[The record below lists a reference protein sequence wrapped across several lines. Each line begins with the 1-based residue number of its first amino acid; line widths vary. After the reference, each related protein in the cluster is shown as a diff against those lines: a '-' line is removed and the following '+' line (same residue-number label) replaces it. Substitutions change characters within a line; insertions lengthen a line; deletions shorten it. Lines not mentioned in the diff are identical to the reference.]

1 MKIKNDMKN
10 NFEDELKKIRY
21 KEERIIT
28 EMNALNDYKRE
39 VLRKITETQGWEN
52 VLNHPYKSIYT
63 DNVESLLSDTT
74 IVINV
79 DKKDILRVYDGEPG
93 YLDTHEILSF
103 NLHNSIDEE
112 MEYRRKEQEYFDE
125 LAKMSSCGKWG
136 I

>member
-1 MKIKNDMKN
+1 MKN

-21 KEERIIT
+21 REERIIT
-28 EMNALNDYKRE
+28 ETNALNDYKRD

-52 VLNHPYKSIYT
+52 VLNGPFKRIYA
-63 DNVESLLSDTT
+63 DNADVLLADSS
-74 IVINV
+74 IVIDV
-79 DKKDILRVYDGEPG
+79 DKKDILHVYDGKPG

-112 MEYRRKEQEYFDE
+112 MEYKRKEQEYFDE
-125 LAKMSSCGKWG
+125 LAKMSSCGSWG

>member
-1 MKIKNDMKN
+1 MKN

-21 KEERIIT
+21 REERIIT
-28 EMNALNDYKRE
+28 ETNALNDYKRD

-52 VLNHPYKSIYT
+52 VLNHPYKSKYADNT
-63 DNVESLLSDTT
+63 DVLLADPS
-74 IVINV
+74 IVIDV
-79 DKKDILRVYDGEPG
+79 DKKDILHVYDGEPG

-112 MEYRRKEQEYFDE
+112 MEYRHKEQEYFDE
-125 LAKMSSCGKWG
+125 LAKMSSCGNWG